1 MREKRREGR
10 EKFYHVAKIVG
21 EEGRRKVDDSGKC
34 SLVGGNTVHKR
45 HIEEK
50 PGGDK

>member
-21 EEGRRKVDDSGKC
+21 EEAEEGRWTTQVSA
-34 SLVGGNTVHKR
+34 LVGGNTVHKR